1 MGQTI
6 VFCRLSIPRLSSLR
20 TVAIEDRPRRPMVC
34 PTSRQRGVTLLE
46 MLVVVAVLAIVV
58 GVSIPSVSAGLDSI
72 RLAST
77 GDAIASFLNGA
88 VTHAERSEQPVV
100 VVISLKEGTISADG
114 SDGFMRRFEM
124 PQGIT
129 MDRVL
134 PEIEGAAG
142 WEDSAGGGGAGRQIL
157 ILPGGATPAIGVE
170 YSNRHGGRRR
180 VQLDPMTGFPR
191 VEHVNIE

>member
-1 MGQTI
+1 
-6 VFCRLSIPRLSSLR
+6 
-20 TVAIEDRPRRPMVC
+20 MVC

-114 SDGFMRRFEM
+114 SDGFTRRFEM

-134 PEIEGAAG
+134 PEVEGAAG

-191 VEHVNIE
+191 VEHVITE

>member
-1 MGQTI
+1 MI
-6 VFCRLSIPRLSSLR
+6 
-20 TVAIEDRPRRPMVC
+20 
-34 PTSRQRGVTLLE
+34 E
-46 MLVVVAVLAIVV
+46 MLVVVAVIGIVV
-58 GVSIPSVSAGLDSI
+58 GVSIPSISAGLDSI

-77 GDAIASFLNGA
+77 GDAIASFLNSA

-100 VVISLKEGTISADG
+100 VAISIKEGTILADG
-114 SDGFMRRFEM
+114 GDGYTRRFEM

-129 MDRVL
+129 MDGVL
-134 PEIEGAAG
+134 L
-142 WEDSAGGGGAGRQIL
+142 GGESGGDGQVV

-191 VEHVNIE
+191 IENVNTK

>member
-1 MGQTI
+1 MK
-6 VFCRLSIPRLSSLR
+6 P
-20 TVAIEDRPRRPMVC
+20 DRPRKAMVC
-34 PTSRQRGVTLLE
+34 PTAGVTLIE
-46 MLVVVAVLAIVV
+46 MLVVVAVVGIVV
-58 GVSIPSVSAGLDSI
+58 GVSIPSVSAGLDSV

-100 VVISLKEGTISADG
+100 VTISLKDGTISADG
-114 SDGFMRRFEM
+114 SGVFARRFQV

-129 MDRVL
+129 IEKVL
-134 PEIEGAAG
+134 PEIDGSEGG
-142 WEDSAGGGGAGRQIL
+142 DRQLL
-157 ILPGGATPAIGVE
+157 IVPGGTAPAIGIE

-191 VEHVNIE
+191 VETVNTE

>member
-1 MGQTI
+1 
-6 VFCRLSIPRLSSLR
+6 
-20 TVAIEDRPRRPMVC
+20 MVC

-77 GDAIASFLNGA
+77 GDAIAGFLNGA

-100 VVISLKEGTISADG
+100 VVISLKDGTISADG
-114 SDGFMRRFEM
+114 SGGFARRFEM

-129 MDRVL
+129 MDHVL
-134 PEIEGAAG
+134 PDAEGAAG
-142 WEDSAGGGGAGRQIL
+142 LEDSSGGGRADRQIL
-157 ILPGGATPAIGVE
+157 LLPGGATPAIGVE

-191 VEHVNIE
+191 VEHVNTE

>member
-1 MGQTI
+1 
-6 VFCRLSIPRLSSLR
+6 
-20 TVAIEDRPRRPMVC
+20 
-34 PTSRQRGVTLLE
+34 
-46 MLVVVAVLAIVV
+46 MLVVMAVIGVIV
-58 GVSIPSVSAGLDSI
+58 GVSVPSVSAGLDSV

-88 VTHAERSEQPVV
+88 VTRAERSERPVV

-114 SDGFMRRFEM
+114 VDGFNRKFSV

-129 MDRVL
+129 IDKVL
-134 PEIEGAAG
+134 PEIAGADAA
-142 WEDSAGGGGAGRQIL
+142 ERPDRRIL
-157 ILPGGATPAIGVE
+157 IVPGGTAPAIGVE

-191 VEHVNIE
+191 VETVNTE